1 MVRDLASTNGVL
13 VNGVPVKR
21 APLHPGD
28 RLQVGVFELVVQGD
42 EDLTAAPAAPESP
55 PAEQPFG
62 DATIIR
68 PVTELAGPLREETY
82 GERAVA
88 SMIRLAGFLIRADS
102 LDAVLGRVMDAAFEA
117 LPVDRGFILLGEGD
131 DLVCELVRVDD
142 RVEVRPTAEV
152 PVSKTML
159 KAVIDRQVALV
170 TVDARTDERLAGGES
185 IRIHQIRAAMC
196 VPLWSGE
203 RIVGVMQ
210 LDTPFRAGSFGDR
223 ELDLAGALANYAAV
237 AVERIRFARRAE
249 EERWLRARL
258 ERYHSPAVVEE
269 VLGGHEVP
277 EAGAG
282 RQPVTAADVTVLF
295 ADVVGFTPFAET
307 ASPEAV
313 AALLGA
319 FFDRAVEA
327 IFAAGGTLD
336 KFIGDCVMAFF
347 GAPVAQPDHARRAV
361 EAALAIQRAI
371 ADWNRERA
379 APQRVADRRAGGAQ
393 QRPGGGG
400 GGGERAPGGL
410 HRARQHRQRGGA
422 AGGCGGAGR
431 RGGDRPGDL
440 RAAGRRGGDR
450 AAGGTPPRRAGATGR
465 RLPGGGA
472 ARQRGGRVGAGR
484 HAATA
489 RRPLAAGRR
498 GGRAPRR
505 RRRRARP
512 RRRSAGGSARRSP
525 APPGGRCSTSSL
537 DLVAVTVLFVF
548 REPAT
553 AFLTPGASEEGIFT
567 LGILAVVAHAGYR
580 FAQYRHLRTVA
591 RLHEELGGARGVGR
605 PVAGPRNAGR

>member
-1 MVRDLASTNGVL
+1 MLRLTLTVDGSPRTVPLTGQRLRVGRGRDNELLLADPSVSRRHCEVVAAASGWVVRDLASTNGVL

-28 RLQVGVFELVVQGD
+28 RLQVGIFELAVEGD
-42 EDLTAAPAAPESP
+42 EDLAAAPDAPAASESL

-68 PVTELAGPLREETY
+68 PVAELAGPLREETY

-170 TVDARTDERLAGGES
+170 TVDARTDERLAAGES

-210 LDTPFRAGSFGDR
+210 LDTPFRAGTFGDR

-249 EERWLRARL
+249 EERWMRARL

-269 VLGGHEVP
+269 VLSREGP
-277 EAGAG
+277 DSGAG
-282 RQPVTAADVTVLF
+282 KQPVKAADVTVLF
-295 ADVVGFTPFAET
+295 ADVVAFTPFAET

-371 ADWNRERA
+371 ADWNRDRA
-379 APQRVADRRAGGAQ
+379 RRGESPIGVRVALNSGPVVVGEVGSVRRVDYTVLGN
-393 QRPGGGG
+393 
-400 GGGERAPGGL
+400 
-410 HRARQHRQRGGA
+410 
-422 AGGCGGAGR
+422 
-431 RGGDRPGDL
+431 
-440 RAAGRRGGDR
+440 
-450 AAGGTPPRRAGATGR
+450 TVNV
-465 RLPGGGA
+465 A
-472 ARQRGGRVGAGR
+472 ARLEEAAARVGEVVIGPGTYERLAGEV
-484 HAATA
+484 ATE
-489 RRPLAAGRR
+489 PLGELR
-498 GGRAPRR
+498 
-505 RRRRARP
+505 
-512 RRRSAGGSARRSP
+512 
-525 APPGGRCSTSSL
+525 L
-537 DLVAVTVLFVF
+537 
-548 REPAT
+548 
-553 AFLTPGASEEGIFT
+553 EG
-567 LGILAVVAHAGYR
+567 LA
-580 FAQYRHLRTVA
+580 
-591 RLHEELGGARGVGR
+591 R
-605 PVAGPRNAGR
+605 PVAAYRVVPPPAEPGG